1 MRIVEQK
8 VGRVNTEI
16 SGVKGGGGRGCQ
28 GGEVDASN

>member
-16 SGVKGGGGRGCQ
+16 SGVKGGGEGLPGRG
-28 GGEVDASN
+28 G

>member
-16 SGVKGGGGRGCQ
+16 SGVTGGGGGVAREGRLKL
-28 GGEVDASN
+28 

>member
-16 SGVKGGGGRGCQ
+16 SGVKGGGGKGLPGRG
-28 GGEVDASN
+28 G

>member
-16 SGVKGGGGRGCQ
+16 SGVKGGGRGCQ